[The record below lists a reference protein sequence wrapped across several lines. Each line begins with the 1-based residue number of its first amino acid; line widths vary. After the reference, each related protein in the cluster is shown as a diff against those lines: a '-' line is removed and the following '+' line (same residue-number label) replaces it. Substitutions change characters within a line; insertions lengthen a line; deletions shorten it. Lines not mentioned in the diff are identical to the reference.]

1 MKRSY
6 LALLAFSALF
16 MTACSDFLDRP
27 QQTKLTDD
35 IYWRNDEELR
45 LHANDY
51 YPNYFVGYNSGWGSA
66 WAPQNG
72 LNFSDDQAVA
82 GKQSTFENSVPSSRE
97 STATSNSWLSQYVG
111 ATWNFAYVRKAN
123 IFINRVQT
131 IAKNYVSEECYNH
144 WLGVAEFF
152 KAYEYCRLVTSF
164 GDVPYFETE
173 VADND
178 KATLYKDRTPRGE
191 VMDNVYDLLKDAI
204 EKVRVDDGANY
215 INKYVVAGFTSRFM
229 LFEGTWQYYHNLD
242 KARAKKYL
250 ELAESAAR
258 LVMDSGKYAIATD
271 FHTLFGSDDLA
282 GNKECLMY
290 RHYVL
295 GQATHFVASYSNT
308 RESQSPAPNLAFAKS
323 FLNNDGT
330 VSTATDADLTIENFV
345 KNRDPRYEATM
356 MDDYSTHSG
365 TLFYQTKFIDRHGC
379 SDHEKK
385 MEAKYE
391 SNTNTNDAPVF
402 RYAEVLLNWIEA
414 KAVLAEMGSGSV
426 TQADIDKSINVLRD
440 RPLDKV
446 AKDRGVK
453 QTPHMSLAKITADF
467 APDRDK
473 GQSSISGDYEVSPLM
488 WEIRRERHMEL
499 AFEHSRLLDIK
510 RWKKLHYMDN
520 NLYPDT
526 MLGPWVDMQ
535 KSVPSYLA
543 PDSKTGKFTN
553 WKVKKADGTIVTYDG
568 TNADAM
574 VGYFIPRNAVARD
587 AFSDRSY
594 LAPIGKAQIDN
605 YAENGFTLTQTKG
618 W

>member
-1 MKRSY
+1 
-6 LALLAFSALF
+6 
-16 MTACSDFLDRP
+16 
-27 QQTKLTDD
+27 
-35 IYWRNDEELR
+35 
-45 LHANDY
+45 
-51 YPNYFVGYNSGWGSA
+51 
-66 WAPQNG
+66 
-72 LNFSDDQAVA
+72 
-82 GKQSTFENSVPSSRE
+82 
-97 STATSNSWLSQYVG
+97 
-111 ATWNFAYVRKAN
+111 
-123 IFINRVQT
+123 
-131 IAKNYVSEECYNH
+131 
-144 WLGVAEFF
+144 
-152 KAYEYCRLVTSF
+152 
-164 GDVPYFETE
+164 
-173 VADND
+173 
-178 KATLYKDRTPRGE
+178 
-191 VMDNVYDLLKDAI
+191 
-204 EKVRVDDGANY
+204 
-215 INKYVVAGFTSRFM
+215 
-229 LFEGTWQYYHNLD
+229 
-242 KARAKKYL
+242 
-250 ELAESAAR
+250 
-258 LVMDSGKYAIATD
+258 
-271 FHTLFGSDDLA
+271 
-282 GNKECLMY
+282 MY

-473 GQSSISGDYEVSPLM
+473 GQSSISGAYEVSPLM
-488 WEIRRERHMEL
+488 WEIRRERHIEL
-499 AFEHSRLLDIK
+499 ACEHSRLRDIK

-535 KSVPSYLA
+535 KSVPTYLA
-543 PDSKTGKFTN
+543 PDSKTGQFTN
-553 WKVKKADGTIVTYDG
+553 WKVKQADGTFVT
-568 TNADAM
+568 
-574 VGYFIPRNAVARD
+574 
-587 AFSDRSY
+587 
-594 LAPIGKAQIDN
+594 
-605 YAENGFTLTQTKG
+605 
-618 W
+618 

>member
-1 MKRSY
+1 M
-6 LALLAFSALF
+6 
-16 MTACSDFLDRP
+16 
-27 QQTKLTDD
+27 
-35 IYWRNDEELR
+35 
-45 LHANDY
+45 
-51 YPNYFVGYNSGWGSA
+51 
-66 WAPQNG
+66 
-72 LNFSDDQAVA
+72 
-82 GKQSTFENSVPSSRE
+82 
-97 STATSNSWLSQYVG
+97 
-111 ATWNFAYVRKAN
+111 
-123 IFINRVQT
+123 
-131 IAKNYVSEECYNH
+131 
-144 WLGVAEFF
+144 
-152 KAYEYCRLVTSF
+152 TSF

-191 VMDNVYDLLKDAI
+191 VMDNDYDLLKDAI
-204 EKVRVDDGANY
+204 AKVRVDDGANY

-473 GQSSISGDYEVSPLM
+473 GQSSISGDY
-488 WEIRRERHMEL
+488 
-499 AFEHSRLLDIK
+499 
-510 RWKKLHYMDN
+510 
-520 NLYPDT
+520 
-526 MLGPWVDMQ
+526 
-535 KSVPSYLA
+535 
-543 PDSKTGKFTN
+543 
-553 WKVKKADGTIVTYDG
+553 
-568 TNADAM
+568 
-574 VGYFIPRNAVARD
+574 
-587 AFSDRSY
+587 
-594 LAPIGKAQIDN
+594 
-605 YAENGFTLTQTKG
+605 
-618 W
+618 